1 MKEYSDQIEGRNA
14 VLELLESGKD
24 INKIFVEKGEK
35 HGSINKILAKAKERK
50 VIIVEKDKKQFPP
63 RWENSVSQNRFS
75 QYSSR
80 DRKVGFCGFSSE
92 LLPRQTLDP
101 VTLKNG
107 ARNSGVVSTGC
118 FPLKANTSIF
128 PFFTR

>member
-1 MKEYSDQIEGRNA
+1 MGLSSFMSNGLFLMFSVTMTRFETVG
-14 VLELLESGKD
+14 LT
-24 INKIFVEKGEK
+24 
-35 HGSINKILAKAKERK
+35 
-50 VIIVEKDKKQFPP
+50 FPP

-80 DRKVGFCGFSSE
+80 ERKVGFCGFSRE

-107 ARNSGVVSTGC
+107 ARNSGVVYIGR
-118 FPLKANTSIF
+118 FPLKANTSML
-128 PFFTR
+128 PFFT

>member
-1 MKEYSDQIEGRNA
+1 MGLSSFMSNGLFLMFSVTMTRFETVG
-14 VLELLESGKD
+14 LT
-24 INKIFVEKGEK
+24 
-35 HGSINKILAKAKERK
+35 
-50 VIIVEKDKKQFPP
+50 FPP

-80 DRKVGFCGFSSE
+80 ERKVGFCGFSRE

-107 ARNSGVVSTGC
+107 HGTAELSPRTFPLEGEHVHASVFYMVDNSGRLNVPSC
-118 FPLKANTSIF
+118 ILRSL
-128 PFFTR
+128 